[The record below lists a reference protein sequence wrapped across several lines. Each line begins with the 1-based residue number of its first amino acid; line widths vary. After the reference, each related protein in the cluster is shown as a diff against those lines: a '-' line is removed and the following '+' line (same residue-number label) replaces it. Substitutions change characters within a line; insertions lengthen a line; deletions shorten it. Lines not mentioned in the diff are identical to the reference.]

1 MWIRWYKIIK
11 IKSQKIIYQYQTK
24 LIIVVMILIKNNK
37 QFTKISGNAI
47 IPFMR
52 FKQAKKYMM
61 IILYDKIKIK

>member
-1 MWIRWYKIIK
+1 
-11 IKSQKIIYQYQTK
+11 
-24 LIIVVMILIKNNK
+24 MILIKHNK